1 MWIIIRLLIG
11 ITFLAAVEIYFIKKL
26 GLAFKNLFPGFHQKQ
41 YKTIKRIFL
50 IWMNIY
56 PIILIAVFVYF
67 AITSEYVIQPSS
79 RIIDYLVI
87 YPFWIGFVLMVQT
100 TIYFII
106 IDLIKLIGYLII
118 KKHKIV
124 FLKWQSVFNLLLIS
138 FFMVYIP
145 ARVIY
150 DYNEVTVRE
159 VEFKKQ
165 NLPQSLNNFKIAFI
179 SDIQADH
186 YTDDSRL
193 ENFINIVNSLKP
205 DLVLIAGDLIT
216 TGPDYI
222 DISAKQVG
230 RLIAKYGVYSCV
242 GDHDNWAYRNDSKRS
257 INEITGALLK
267 NNVEMIDNG
276 KRYINIDDSFIGITF
291 VTNTYVERVQ
301 QKLLDTLVSN
311 TNEELKIFLTHQPRP
326 HLIEAARKNNFDLY
340 LAGHTHGGQISFL
353 FPFVQLT
360 PTLFETKYIQGDFW
374 FGDLPASGWQAGML
388 MIITRG
394 LGMSIA
400 PLRYNSTPEVTL
412 ITLQNIEEQISNIK

>member
-11 ITFLAAVEIYFIKKL
+11 IALLAVVEIYFIKKL
-26 GLAFKNLFPGFHQKQ
+26 GLAVKNLFPAFHQKQ
-41 YKTIKRIFL
+41 YKIIKRIFL
-50 IWMNIY
+50 VWMNFY
-56 PIILIAVFVYF
+56 PIVLITIYVYF
-67 AITSEYVIQPSS
+67 AITSEYLTQPAS
-79 RIIDYLVI
+79 RIIDYLVV
-87 YPFWIGFVLMVQT
+87 YPFWVGFVLMVQT

-106 IDLIKLIGYLII
+106 VDLIILIGYPVI
-118 KKHKIV
+118 KKYKTV
-124 FLKWQSVFNLLLIS
+124 FVKWQSVFILLLIS

-150 DYNEVTVRE
+150 DYNEVSVRE
-159 VEFKKQ
+159 VEFKKE

-186 YTDDSRL
+186 YTDEGRV
-193 ENFINIVNSLKP
+193 ENFINIVNSLNP

-230 RLIAKYGVYSCV
+230 KLKAKYGVYSCI
-242 GDHDNWAYRNDSKRS
+242 GDHDNWAFRNDSKRS
-257 INEITGALLK
+257 ISEITDALLK

-276 KRYINIDDSFIGITF
+276 KRYINIDGSSIGITF
-291 VTNTYVERVQ
+291 VTNTYVETVQ
-301 QKLLDTLVSN
+301 PKLLDTLASN
-311 TNEELKIFLTHQPRP
+311 SHGDLKIFLTHQPRP

-353 FPFVQLT
+353 FPFIQLT

-374 FGDLPASGWQAGML
+374 FDEML
-388 MIITRG
+388 MIVTRG
-394 LGMSIA
+394 LGMSLA

-412 ITLQNIEEQISNIK
+412 IKILD